1 MGSQEIKSNRFE
13 WIDLLR
19 GIAMLLVIWG
29 HVDRTDRLFF
39 RFTGPFKIPLFFAI
53 TGYLFKDRNGDV
65 KQFLSKLLKTIIVPW
80 VILSL
85 IWLKPFYALLRG
97 KIGYIPI
104 YLCNFISGKDLW
116 FMPCIVI
123 AEVLFFLILKLI
135 KDRRLRYFAMCL
147 IAVMGIVLSKFGIG
161 RFAMFDVACTT
172 QAYLMFGYW
181 FKNNEEKLRKIIS
194 FRRTLILILIYA
206 GMILLSIV
214 LFPGSSIDVHTN
226 RYYNYPLCAAMSFV
240 SLLILFIIVPKINM
254 KLSWIRFV
262 GRNTLVFYI
271 VHYHARSLL
280 LHGTNLVGFN
290 IPKTFLSYV
299 LIFAYICISMSIVSI
314 VINRW
319 FPFVLGKPRREIK

>member
-1 MGSQEIKSNRFE
+1 MGSQDIKSNRIE

-39 RFTGPFKIPLFFAI
+39 IITGSFKMPLFFAI
-53 TGYLFKDRNGDV
+53 TGYLFKDRNGDI

-97 KIGYIPI
+97 KIGNIPI
-104 YLCNFISGKDLW
+104 YLYNFISGKDLW
-116 FMPCIVI
+116 FMPCIVL
-123 AEVLFFLILKLI
+123 AEVIFFLILKLI
-135 KDRRLRYFAMCL
+135 KDDRLRYLAMCS
-147 IAVMGIVLSKFGIG
+147 IAVFGIVLSEFGIG
-161 RFAMFDVACTT
+161 RFAMFDVACTA
-172 QAYLMFGYW
+172 QAFLMFGYW
-181 FKNNEEKLRKIIS
+181 FKNNEESLRTIIS
-194 FRRTLILILIYA
+194 FRRSLILVLIYA
-206 GMILLSIV
+206 GMILLSLA
-214 LFPGSSIDVHTN
+214 LFPGSSIDVHKN

-240 SLLILFIIVPKINM
+240 SLLLLFIIAPKINL
-254 KLSWIRFV
+254 KLNWIRFV

-280 LHGTNLVGFN
+280 LHGANLVGFS

-299 LIFAYICISMSIVSI
+299 LVFAYICVSMSIVSI

-319 FPFVLGKPRREIK
+319 FPFILGRSKTKSS